1 MIFLIPLLVTGLRL
15 IFHYVPSSDQSI
27 SVITQSDPL
36 ITSNSFSST
45 GTEEGVILGD
55 VRGARLAIESDIS
68 IADFPTVASCLLNL
82 QSLPAEFNN
91 GL

>member
-1 MIFLIPLLVTGLRL
+1 MTGLRL